1 MCSQLFSL
9 LFPGTVLL
17 LYTTSLV
24 LSLFALR
31 VWEKFMEAL
40 KAKSASGGVKK
51 MIASWAKG
59 KGLQGNTSLQKGLV
73 EE

>member
-1 MCSQLFSL
+1 
-9 LFPGTVLL
+9 
-17 LYTTSLV
+17 
-24 LSLFALR
+24 
-31 VWEKFMEAL
+31 MEAL